1 MVRRGA
7 RRRYR
12 RELLLMV
19 LSALLLAY
27 MAGLLAL
34 TLAWG
39 TSYSLLQWVVIG
51 VMLVGSALLLAF
63 QVRKASRLRA
73 DRSDR
78 RGE

>member
-12 RELLLMV
+12 RELLMMT

-27 MAGLLAL
+27 MSGLLVL
-34 TLAWG
+34 TVAWG
-39 TSYSLLQWVVIG
+39 TSYSIFQWVVIG
-51 VMLVGSALLLAF
+51 VMVVGSALLLAF
-63 QVRKASRLRA
+63 QARKVIRIRGSRPG
-73 DRSDR
+73 R